1 MALTE
6 TKITGAY
13 PLDSDPTPVGIDED
27 TGTPIYDRAYNAAD
41 LRRYMRL
48 AVTDGVWPDYLDEL
62 AVTSSGGAWSVGA
75 GAAMAAGLLIPVEEA
90 AQVLLQSDIPTGSYA
105 FVIVAG
111 RFDTAYRDGA
121 VYARVQESPEY
132 TPVRTDSTWELVLA
146 RIDSRG
152 EMRDYRLDNA
162 MCGPVSPVM
171 QPDTESFMLS
181 LETALSQFD
190 LQVGT
195 VTALPSGSTPTVEVV
210 KPDTAGEPVTINYGI
225 PRGEKGEDGDKIPAV
240 FVQATEPSAGIGAV
254 WLVDDDS
261 TIPHEITG
269 IKVYETEGLW
279 PSSSLYPSSD
289 LYPGGAGQ
297 WVDHVLSP
305 SILASTEPAT
315 TGAHF
320 A

>member
-1 MALTE
+1 MALNTTE
-6 TKITGAY
+6 LTNVY
-13 PLDSDPTPVGIDED
+13 PMDSDPNPVGIDED
-27 TGTPIYDRAYNAAD
+27 TGTPKYDREYNASD
-41 LRRYMRL
+41 LRGFMRL
-48 AVTDGVWPDYLDEL
+48 AVTDGVWPDHLDEL
-62 AVTSSGGAWSVGA
+62 AVTQSGGAWSVGA
-75 GAAMAAGLLIPVEEA
+75 GAAMAAGLLIPVEEPA
-90 AQVLLQSDIPTGSYA
+90 RVLLQSDIPTGSYA

-132 TPVRTDSTWELVLA
+132 VPVRTESTWELVLA

-240 FVQATEPSAGIGAV
+240 FVQATEPAADIGAV

-279 PSSSLYPSSD
+279 PSNTLYPDDD

-297 WVDHVLSP
+297 WVDHVLSA
-305 SILASTEPAT
+305 SLMASTEPVA